1 MKLTKAQAL
10 PDAFAVHPPAFA
22 RPARTRGGGEHVER
36 IKIEL
41 SRELSERV
49 AVAARAEGGTPH
61 AYVAAILEQH
71 VCHRTLKSG
80 HGGTVENRPP
90 GGA

>member
-1 MKLTKAQAL
+1 
-10 PDAFAVHPPAFA
+10 
-22 RPARTRGGGEHVER
+22 VER

-49 AVAARAEGGTPH
+49 AVAARAECGTPH

-71 VCHRTLKSG
+71 VPLLKRRETQVDARLPILAAFLGFSARQ
-80 HGGTVENRPP
+80 N
-90 GGA
+90 